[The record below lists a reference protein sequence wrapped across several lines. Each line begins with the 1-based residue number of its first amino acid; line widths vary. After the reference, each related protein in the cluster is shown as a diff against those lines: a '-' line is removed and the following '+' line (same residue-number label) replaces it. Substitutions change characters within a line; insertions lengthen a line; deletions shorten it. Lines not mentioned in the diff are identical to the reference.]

1 MNGKKKRICE
11 PFWAAIFI
19 SYCLWRK
26 RAVCQ
31 QGMNLNCSSL
41 FTFWWSV
48 DAGAL
53 MERLGAHM
61 LKPHSSFPRAS
72 IWNIILGVM
81 CELRTRL
88 AIYLPSVCNVML
100 RRQMGVLV
108 AVWRDGGC
116 WGVPSQ
122 VCSLQQHFS
131 YMLEHLYSIH
141 WWNQPSQK
149 LQYFVQMTFT
159 EVLKLKQGKYTNP
172 WCKMM

>member
-1 MNGKKKRICE
+1 MEKKRICE
-11 PFWAAIFI
+11 PFWAAISI

-88 AIYLPSVCNVML
+88 AIYLPSGCNVML

-108 AVWRDGGC
+108 AVWRDGGY
-116 WGVPSQ
+116 WGMLSQ

-141 WWNQPSQK
+141 WRNQHSQK
-149 LQYFVQMTFT
+149 LQNFVQNDFHRRS
-159 EVLKLKQGKYTNP
+159 EVKTT
-172 WCKMM
+172 